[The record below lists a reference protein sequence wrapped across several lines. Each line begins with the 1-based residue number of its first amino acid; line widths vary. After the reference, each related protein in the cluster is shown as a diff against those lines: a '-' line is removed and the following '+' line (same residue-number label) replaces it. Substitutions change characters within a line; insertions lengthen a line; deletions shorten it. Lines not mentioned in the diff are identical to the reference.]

1 MDQDRDRVE
10 ALLQERAEDLRRPTR
25 RFVREPESSQT
36 AAWAPADTAPDE
48 EGAEPVPLVGD
59 PRL

>member
-1 MDQDRDRVE
+1 MDHDRDRVE
-10 ALLQERAEDLRRPTR
+10 ALLQERAEELRRPTR
-25 RFVREPESSQT
+25 RFVREPESSET
-36 AAWAPADTAPDE
+36 APSAPAGTTPDD

>member
-1 MDQDRDRVE
+1 MDHDRDRVE
-10 ALLQERAEDLRRPTR
+10 ALLQERAEELRRPTR
-25 RFVREPESSQT
+25 RFVREPEDSETDLSG
-36 AAWAPADTAPDE
+36 PASTTPDD